1 MNEEKDGE
9 LKQTGRN
16 TFKDYFRLGEVAAY
30 FFRKKDPDR
39 PSNFNIR
46 AMHGINRLSMIIF
59 LLALIFLIFKRL
71 L

>member
-1 MNEEKDGE
+1 MSEEDKQQE
-9 LKQTGRN
+9 LPPKN
-16 TFKDYFRLGEVAAY
+16 TLRDYFRLGEVAGY

-59 LLALIFLIFKRL
+59 LLAVIFLILKRL
-71 L
+71 F

>member
-1 MNEEKDGE
+1 MSEEEK
-9 LKQTGRN
+9 KQEIPPKN
-16 TFKDYFRLGEVAAY
+16 TLRDYFRLGEVAGY

-59 LLALIFLIFKRL
+59 LLAVIFLILKRL
-71 L
+71 F